1 MMAQVRYRQK
11 PVSAT
16 LETSEVDTVSVR
28 FADPVFGI
36 TPGQSLVLYDGDC
49 VLGGGVIE

>member
-11 PVSAT
+11 PVIAT
-16 LETSEVDTVSVR
+16 LEMATDDSVSVH
-28 FADPVFGI
+28 FAEPVFGI
-36 TPGQSLVLYDGDC
+36 TPGQSLVLYAGDC

>member
-11 PVSAT
+11 PVTAT
-16 LETSEVDTVSVR
+16 LDVATDDSVSVR